1 MQDEELE
8 QQNAEGE
15 MFQLEITEEQK
26 QRLLDAVGEFL
37 SLSASLQ
44 EHILNTNDSEN
55 PRIQQCAV
63 TVAVAIM
70 AVPWQIALDM
80 LPTVFGGDKGGTLA
94 ASAWELGGLLT
105 KDVQATLFPTEDADG
120 EISEDDDE

>member
-1 MQDEELE
+1 
-8 QQNAEGE
+8 

-37 SLSASLQ
+37 ALSASLQ
-44 EHILNTNDSEN
+44 EHILNTNDPEN

-70 AVPWQIALDM
+70 AVPWQIALDIM
-80 LPTVFGGDKGGTLA
+80 LPTVFGGGKGATLT

-105 KDVQATLFPTEDADG
+105 KDVQATLFPTEDADE
-120 EISEDDDE
+120 EISEEDDE

>member
-1 MQDEELE
+1 MQDEGLELQSE
-8 QQNAEGE
+8 EGE

-26 QRLLDAVGEFL
+26 QQLLDVVGEFL
-37 SLSASLQ
+37 ALSASLQ
-44 EHILNTNDSEN
+44 EHILNTSDPEN

-80 LPTVFGGDKGGTLA
+80 LPTMFGGGKGATLA

-105 KDVQATLFPTEDADG
+105 KDVQATLFPTEDADE
-120 EISEDDDE
+120 EISEEDDE